1 MQQDIIFS
9 CVENQMRLWK
19 FCEILILFLAQN
31 IIKLLHKKFSFENK
45 FLQMSNITQFYKS
58 SSDTNVV
65 NIHLILF

>member
-45 FLQMSNITQFYKS
+45 FLQISNITQFYKS